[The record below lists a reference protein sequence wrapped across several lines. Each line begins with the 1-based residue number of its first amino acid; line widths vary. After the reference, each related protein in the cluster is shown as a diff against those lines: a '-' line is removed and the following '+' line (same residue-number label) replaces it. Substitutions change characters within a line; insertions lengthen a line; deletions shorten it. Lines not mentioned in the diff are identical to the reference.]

1 MRGCGQTIDRMFRR
15 VPDNVVFHQKW
26 PDSFLWK
33 ATGTWARFQWNC
45 RNIAV
50 LIVNSRFWNSNIFR
64 YITSRVYGSLVYP
77 GESLHLDAYT
87 RKECCFKKEKPH
99 KTTIKSSER
108 RISRGFMVH
117 FCVFDKCSICEKN
130 IGVLRGVHGRWG
142 HMYRKVG
149 KYTLRS
155 GRPNRLFNKESM
167 CYSN

>member
-15 VPDNVVFHQKW
+15 VADSAAFHQKW
-26 PDSFLWK
+26 PDSFPRLRGVWRVCIP
-33 ATGTWARFQWNC
+33 WIY
-45 RNIAV
+45 RNIAA
-50 LIVNSRFWNSNIFR
+50 LTVNASFWNSNI
-64 YITSRVYGSLVYP
+64 SEGVKDWVYEWLLYLLRNLQLWAHSW
-77 GESLHLDAYT
+77 
-87 RKECCFKKEKPH
+87 KECCVKEESPH
-99 KTTIKSSER
+99 KTIINASER